1 VPFTAGRADASQ
13 EQTDAESFDVLEP
26 EADGFQYLKA
36 EYTISSE
43 EMLIDKAQLATLTVP
58 QMTVLLG
65 GMRVLNTNFD
75 QSIMAYLLSVRSVNE

>member
-13 EQTDAESFDVLEP
+13 EQTDAESFDAEP
-26 EADGFQYLKA
+26 KQTVFVITLKA

-43 EMLIDKAQLATLTVP
+43 EMLIDKAQLMTLTVP

-75 QSIMAYLLSVRSVNE
+75 CIMAYLLSVQKC